1 MLKALGWARVDRSEE
16 LEGLDAS
23 EHGIETYPEFGGSV
37 VDESGPRSPPGG
49 MPTADGGEVT
59 DDD

>member
-1 MLKALGWARVDRSEE
+1 MTREE
-16 LEGLDAS
+16 EIEGLDAS
-23 EHGIETYPEFGGSV
+23 EHGIETYPEFGGTV

-49 MPTADGGEVT
+49 LPTADGGEVT